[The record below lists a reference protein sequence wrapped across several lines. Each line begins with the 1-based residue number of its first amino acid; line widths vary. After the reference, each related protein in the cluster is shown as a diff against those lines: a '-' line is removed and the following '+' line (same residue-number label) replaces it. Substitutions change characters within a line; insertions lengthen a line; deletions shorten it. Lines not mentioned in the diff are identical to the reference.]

1 VLRRYMGA
9 MERADLAAVAELLAE
24 EVRATMPPWPMW
36 FQGREAVVASLAASW
51 DTGSPDYVGRF
62 RLLATRA
69 NGQPAVAAY
78 VRRPG
83 SVDYLPFAVG
93 VLRIEHGQVA
103 ELTAFH
109 DLDLFP
115 AFGLPPVLDPTA
127 KFPDDPPS
135 Q

>member
-1 VLRRYMGA
+1 
-9 MERADLAAVAELLAE
+9 
-24 EVRATMPPWPMW
+24 
-36 FQGREAVVASLAASW
+36 
-51 DTGSPDYVGRF
+51 
-62 RLLATRA
+62 
-69 NGQPAVAAY
+69 VAAY
-78 VRRPG
+78 VCRPG
-83 SVDYLPFAVG
+83 SVDYLPFAIG
-93 VLRIEHGQVA
+93 VLRIEDGLVA